1 MCFRRLF
8 ARPQGRQKKA
18 ASAAEAAANRGT
30 KRKEVGPAGPPTVK
44 GPAGPPTVKGPA
56 GPPPK
61 GPAGPPPTA
70 EDAKSAF
77 FNRAKKKKVGS
88 SLPGM

>member
-1 MCFRRLF
+1 MTCVSDDFLH
-8 ARPQGRQKKA
+8 PQGRQKKA
-18 ASAAEAAANRGT
+18 VSAAEAVENRGT

-44 GPAGPPTVKGPA
+44 GPAA
-56 GPPPK
+56 PPPK

-77 FNRAKKKKVGS
+77 FNRAKKKKFGS